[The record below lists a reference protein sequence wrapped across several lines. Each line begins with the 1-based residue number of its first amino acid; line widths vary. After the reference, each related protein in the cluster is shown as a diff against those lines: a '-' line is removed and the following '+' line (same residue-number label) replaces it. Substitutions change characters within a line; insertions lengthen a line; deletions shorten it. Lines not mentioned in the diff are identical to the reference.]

1 MKRLVARNNGHSKTI
16 YFGYLGT
23 SFYPMDTT
31 ECSRS
36 WKLHAPDTHGMR
48 LTAMNSASDKRA
60 TEWEKEQ
67 PQKSVTMAPSS
78 WSLTDRQYVMR
89 KPQFS
94 IERSSILKKTQR
106 QQQQQQQQHQH
117 GELHVG
123 SRANKGQHSARTNGL
138 TRLGENLNSASSSFS
153 PTDDV
158 ASHSA
163 SKDVCSSLWGIPDV
177 SSRLH
182 EEEEETLV
190 GSTLTRSE
198 RLRCGLSSNI
208 AEFQQKSPPQ
218 LTSTALYPTSSP
230 SPPFSLAKTEPK
242 EQKTCSLAEEPR
254 RRSVTYHQA
263 NYWDCAI
270 PKSLPKFTNR
280 HSASWDPNK
289 EYQALLDYTYPLK
302 PEQTDA
308 TWDSSAGF
316 QGDSQDLNLQ
326 DSGIQLNS
334 PGSTVLSV
342 SDLNLSNSVGPN
354 IAWDTLD
361 GEIDSSAE
369 LFLDR
374 FDFVTDRDLVN
385 CHLGRSQ
392 RHPPPYAQSSSV
404 VPRVFPQSQSV
415 VGDLDKEFWSLPDN
429 LEEVQLLARQV
440 KEVTARLKRMGPA
453 SNLLTRS
460 PPEKQVSK
468 EAGQQQGLTQD
479 SLEEVGTL
487 VERLCGV
494 HLRDAHKE
502 ERDQSC
508 SLMQHIRM
516 FCSLLER
523 YIHWLYEV
531 SEKTDAWARPVDN
544 MKRSLAEYQ
553 QELSCHQHLTSHV
566 LQTGELLLG
575 LMDNTSPLLR
585 NTLLLVERQSR
596 VMEDRT
602 QRLMSFAER

>member
-1 MKRLVARNNGHSKTI
+1 MT
-16 YFGYLGT
+16 
-23 SFYPMDTT
+23 FYPMDTT
-31 ECSRS
+31 ECGRS

-60 TEWEKEQ
+60 TEVEKEQ

-78 WSLTDRQYVMR
+78 WYLTDRQYVMR

-94 IERSSILKKTQR
+94 IENSSILKKT
-106 QQQQQQQQHQH
+106 QQQQQQQHQH
-117 GELHVG
+117 GELHVSFRG
-123 SRANKGQHSARTNGL
+123 NRGQHSARMNGL
-138 TRLGENLNSASSSFS
+138 TRLGENLNSVSSSFS

-163 SKDVCSSLWGIPDV
+163 SKDVCSSLLGIPDV
-177 SSRLH
+177 NSRLY
-182 EEEEETLV
+182 EEEETLV

-198 RLRCGLSSNI
+198 WLQCGLSSNI
-208 AEFQQKSPPQ
+208 AKLQQKSRPQ
-218 LTSTALYPTSSP
+218 LSSTALYPTYSP
-230 SPPFSLAKTEPK
+230 SPPFSLAKTELK
-242 EQKTCSLAEEPR
+242 KQKTCSLAEGPR
-254 RRSVTYHQA
+254 RRSMTYHQA

-289 EYQALLDYTYPLK
+289 EYRALLDYTYPLK
-302 PEQTDA
+302 PERTDA
-308 TWDSSAGF
+308 TWDNSTGF
-316 QGDSQDLNLQ
+316 QGDSPDLNLQ

-342 SDLNLSNSVGPN
+342 SDLNLSNSVGPKK
-354 IAWDTLD
+354 AWDTLD
-361 GEIDSSAE
+361 REINSSAE

-374 FDFVTDRDLVN
+374 FDFVTDRDLLN

-392 RHPPPYAQSSSV
+392 HHPPPYAQSSSV
-404 VPRVFPQSQSV
+404 VPSVLPQSQSV

-453 SNLLTRS
+453 SNLLTLS
-460 PPEKQVSK
+460 PPEKQVAK
-468 EAGQQQGLTQD
+468 EAGQQADHTNSEAATSVLMESVGSGLTQD
-479 SLEEVGTL
+479 SLEVV

-494 HLRDAHKE
+494 HLRDTHKE
-502 ERDQSC
+502 EQDQSC
-508 SLMQHIRM
+508 SLTHHIRM
-516 FCSLLER
+516 FCSLLEQ

-531 SEKTDAWARPVDN
+531 SEKTDVWARPIDN

-553 QELSCHQHLTSHV
+553 RELSCHQHLTSHV

-585 NTLLLVERQSR
+585 NTLLLIERQSR
-596 VMEDRT
+596 VVEYRT